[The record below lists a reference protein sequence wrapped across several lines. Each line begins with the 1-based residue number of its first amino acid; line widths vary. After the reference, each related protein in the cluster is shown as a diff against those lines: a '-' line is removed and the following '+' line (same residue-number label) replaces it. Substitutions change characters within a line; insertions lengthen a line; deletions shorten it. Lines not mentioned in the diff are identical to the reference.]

1 VLLVACVVYS
11 LSLHIHSCSAVM
23 EDHVPQNGLEKMLR
37 DRLDNRYIKSRLRK
51 LTVSPV
57 GAVDFSSNDF
67 LSLSTSP
74 LLRSAFLEELN
85 RYSST
90 FAIGSGGSRLLDG
103 NSAYADQLEMEIA
116 AFHNAPTG
124 LLWNSGFDAN
134 SGMFACIP
142 QPGDV
147 IIHDELIHASVHDG
161 MKLSRAAKCI
171 PFAHNSVSHLRQL
184 VGTLVAKDEE
194 MRHGRKNVFIA
205 VESVYSMDG
214 DLAPLTEIKDLKDEL
229 LPKGN
234 CHIIVDEAH
243 ATGVLGPNG
252 RGLVSQLGLEK
263 DIFARLHTFSKGLAC
278 SGAIVLC
285 SPLVR
290 SYLINYARPLIY
302 ATFMPFPSL
311 AAIKAS
317 YSLLSSGRTQALA
330 THLRNLT
337 LRFHSLLREML
348 AKFIDCPAIDKILSI
363 PESCPQSPI
372 FSLVTEHPRSLAK
385 HLQDGGFVV
394 RPVVPPTV
402 PTSRVRVCLHAGNS
416 MKELENLVTRIEE
429 WVNARTMQSQA
440 DMGSSSVGSQDVVES
455 VKPRL

>member
-1 VLLVACVVYS
+1 
-11 LSLHIHSCSAVM
+11 M
-23 EDHVPQNGLEKMLR
+23 PQNGLEKKLR
-37 DRLDNRYIKSRLRK
+37 DRLDNRYAKSKLRK
-51 LTVSPV
+51 LTLSPAS
-57 GAVDFSSNDF
+57 AVDFSSNDF

-74 LLRSAFLEELN
+74 LLRTAFLEELK

-103 NSAYADQLEMEIA
+103 NSAYADQLEEEIA

-134 SGMFACIP
+134 SGLFACIP
-142 QPGDV
+142 QPGDL
-147 IIHDELIHASVHDG
+147 IIYDELIHASVHDG
-161 MKLSRAAKCI
+161 MKLSRAARCI
-171 PFAHNSVSHLRQL
+171 PFAHNTVSDLRQL
-184 VGTLVAKDEE
+184 VERLVTEDEE
-194 MRHGRKNVFIA
+194 IRHGRKNVFIA

-214 DLAPLTEIKDLKDEL
+214 DLAPLKEIKDLKEEL

-278 SGAIVLC
+278 SGAILLC

-290 SYLINYARPLIY
+290 SYLINYARPMIFT
-302 ATFMPFPSL
+302 TFMPFPSL
-311 AAIKAS
+311 AAIKVS
-317 YSLLSSGRTQALA
+317 YSLLSSGKTQALV

-337 LRFHSLLREML
+337 LRLHSLLQQML
-348 AKFIDCPAIDKILSI
+348 SKFVGYATIDKILSI

-385 HLQDGGFVV
+385 YSQDGGFVV
-394 RPVVPPTV
+394 RAVVPPTV
-402 PTSRVRVCLHAGNS
+402 PTRRVRVCLHAGNS
-416 MKELENLVTRIEE
+416 MKEVENLVTRVEE
-429 WVNARTMQSQA
+429 WVNARIMRSQVDVNSKSA
-440 DMGSSSVGSQDVVES
+440 RSQDVPEPA
-455 VKPRL
+455 KPRL